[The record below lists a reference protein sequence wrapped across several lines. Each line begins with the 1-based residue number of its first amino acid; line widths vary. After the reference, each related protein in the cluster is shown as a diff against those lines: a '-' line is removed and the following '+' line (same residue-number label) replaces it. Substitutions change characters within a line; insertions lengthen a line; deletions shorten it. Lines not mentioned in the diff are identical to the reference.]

1 MYKGKRHNGSRTGGK
16 YIALLVSLVLV
27 LSAAIGG
34 TLAWLIDKT
43 DKVNNQFT
51 PSEVT
56 TKVEETFNGNVKSNV
71 KIKNTGDTE
80 AYIRA
85 AVVVTW
91 QDASGN
97 ISHKKPVAGTDY
109 NITFPENSG
118 WELAADG
125 YYYYKQPVKSEAED
139 SANCTTA
146 VLFTDCSPIEG
157 RAPADCFLT
166 VEVLSSGIQSVPTKV
181 VTEQWSSGVSG
192 VDGTTLTIKK

>member
-97 ISHKKPVAGTDY
+97 ISHKKPVAGADY
-109 NITFPENSG
+109 NITFPGNN

-125 YYYYKQPVKSEAED
+125 YYYYKLPVKSVAED
-139 SANCTTA
+139 ETNCMTE
-146 VLFTDCSPIEG
+146 VLFTDCSPVAG
-157 RAPADCFLT
+157 RAPEGYFLT
-166 VEVLSSGIQSVPTKV
+166 VEVLSSGIQSVPAKV

-192 VDGTTLTIKK
+192 VNGTTLTIKK